1 MAKEASV
8 DRLTDRP
15 SGIARRTLLQSA
27 GAAALVL
34 GLPATAT
41 GQAKRHRRPNI
52 HSPAGAKSLASY
64 KKAIR
69 AMLALPATDARNW
82 YRIAIA
88 HDLDCPHG
96 NWWFLPWHRGYLGW
110 FEQICRE
117 LSGDP
122 DFALVYWDWTAEPRI
137 PAEMFEDV
145 LTPGADAFIDSF
157 ADFKK
162 QFAPAVAHL
171 DYWQVVRK
179 PDGTFDETS
188 PYAQILAR
196 GVRTPEDLWFD
207 IFEDPRGK
215 QFFDLAHA
223 RGLTKLNPDL
233 DENAKKAVSLPTLLD
248 ALAPK
253 DFVTFAS
260 PKALFHGTM
269 MGYGVLEGQPHNNV
283 HNCVGGMSMLHNTG
297 GFMQANLSPIDPI
310 FWLHHANIDRIWDV
324 WTRKQSAGGLPIF
337 PDGAP
342 AKPGDVPPPD
352 SDCAI
357 WAREPLLFF
366 VDAQG
371 RPAPKKTSGDYATI
385 GEFEYDYEPG
395 SGEEVVLAAT
405 ASVAPARVRTFPARL
420 SIASIAAGKP
430 AHANVSLPANVLDSN
445 ARLFA
450 RVTVSFKGSMH
461 SVPLRLTVGDA
472 GAGAD
477 APGFAGML
485 SMFGHHMMSGP
496 VTFLVPLSAP
506 MRTMRA
512 SRALRADAPLDITI
526 AQMEMPGHMSQMN
539 GPGATSQASADVLAI
554 AIEVQ

>member
-8 DRLTDRP
+8 DRLMDPP

-27 GAAALVL
+27 SAAALAL
-34 GLPATAT
+34 ALPATAA

-171 DYWQVVRK
+171 DYWQVVKK
-179 PDGTFDETS
+179 PDGTFDEMS

-269 MGYGVLEGQPHNNV
+269 MGYGVLEGSRTTTSTTASAECRCCTTPAAS
-283 HNCVGGMSMLHNTG
+283 CK
-297 GFMQANLSPIDPI
+297 PICRRSIRSSGCTTPTST
-310 FWLHHANIDRIWDV
+310 ASGTSGRAS
-324 WTRKQSAGGLPIF
+324 KAPSGLPIL

-352 SDCAI
+352 SDYAI

-395 SGEEVVLAAT
+395 SGEEVVPAAT
-405 ASVAPARVRTFPARL
+405 ASAAPAGVRTFPAQI

-430 AHANVSLPANVLDSN
+430 ARANVSLPANVLDFERAAVRARHRRIQRLDAFGAAAIDSGRCRRGRRRSRICRN
-445 ARLFA
+445 AA
-450 RVTVSFKGSMH
+450 RC
-461 SVPLRLTVGDA
+461 SV
-472 GAGAD
+472 
-477 APGFAGML
+477 
-485 SMFGHHMMSGP
+485 
-496 VTFLVPLSAP
+496 
-506 MRTMRA
+506 
-512 SRALRADAPLDITI
+512 IT
-526 AQMEMPGHMSQMN
+526 
-539 GPGATSQASADVLAI
+539 
-554 AIEVQ
+554 